1 MPRLT
6 LDRETRLV
14 LDEMLILGSMVE
26 QAILN
31 SVDAFSRRDVETA
44 HEIVA
49 NDGRI
54 NDKRF
59 AIENRILILMA
70 TQSPL
75 AHDLRLLSALLE
87 VITELERIGDYA
99 KGIAKVAIHLV
110 DEEIPVPFREISTMA
125 DLAISMLH
133 RALGAFVNED
143 VEVAYAL
150 PQEDDKVDD
159 LYNYVSRKLIETM
172 INNPSTI
179 DHISQVSWV
188 IHNLERTA
196 DRVTNI
202 CERIIFIATGEL
214 IELDSTDDEMESET
228 DQASSESS

>member
-14 LDEMLILGSMVE
+14 QDETLILGSMVE

-31 SVDAFSRRDVETA
+31 AVDAFRRRDVEAA
-44 HEIVA
+44 HEVVV

-75 AHDLRLLSALLE
+75 AHDLRLLAALLE

-99 KGIAKVAIHLV
+99 KGIAKVAIRLA

-125 DLAISMLH
+125 DLAVSMLH
-133 RALGAFVNED
+133 RALSAFVSED
-143 VEVAYAL
+143 VDVAYAL
-150 PQEDDKVDD
+150 PQEDDKVDE
-159 LYNYVSRKLIETM
+159 LYNTVYRKLVEIM

-179 DHISQVSWV
+179 DHVNQVMWV

-196 DRVTNI
+196 DRVTNV

-214 IELDSTDDEMESET
+214 IELDTTDDEDAEEIDHIDS
-228 DQASSESS
+228 

>member
-14 LDEMLILGSMVE
+14 QDETLILGSMVE

-31 SVDAFSRRDVETA
+31 AVDAFRGRDVEAA
-44 HEIVA
+44 HEVVV

-75 AHDLRLLSALLE
+75 AHDLRLLAALLE

-99 KGIAKVAIHLV
+99 KGIAKVAIRLA
-110 DEEIPVPFREISTMA
+110 DEEILVPFREISTMA
-125 DLAISMLH
+125 DLAVSMLH
-133 RALGAFVNED
+133 RALSAFVNED

-159 LYNYVSRKLIETM
+159 LYNTVSRKLVETM

-214 IELDSTDDEMESET
+214 IELDNTDDEDAEEIDHIDS
-228 DQASSESS
+228 

>member
-14 LDEMLILGSMVE
+14 QDETLILGSMVE

-31 SVDAFSRRDVETA
+31 AVDAFRRRDVEAA
-44 HEIVA
+44 HEVVV

-75 AHDLRLLSALLE
+75 AHDLRLLAALLE

-99 KGIAKVAIHLV
+99 KGIAKVAIRLA

-125 DLAISMLH
+125 DLAVSMLH
-133 RALGAFVNED
+133 RALSAFVNED

-159 LYNYVSRKLIETM
+159 LYNTVSRKLVETM

-214 IELDSTDDEMESET
+214 IELDTTDDEDAEEIDHIDS
-228 DQASSESS
+228 

>member
-14 LDEMLILGSMVE
+14 QDEMLILGSMVE

-31 SVDAFSRRDVETA
+31 SVDAFRRRDTEAA
-44 HEIVA
+44 HEVVV

-75 AHDLRLLSALLE
+75 AHDLRLLAALLE

-99 KGIAKVAIHLV
+99 KGIAKVAIRLA

-125 DLAISMLH
+125 DLAVSMLH
-133 RALGAFVNED
+133 RGLSAFVNED

-150 PQEDDKVDD
+150 PQEDDKVDE
-159 LYNYVSRKLIETM
+159 LYNAVSRKLVETM

-179 DHISQVSWV
+179 DHISQISWV

-214 IELDSTDDEMESET
+214 IELDTPDDEDADELDHIDS
-228 DQASSESS
+228 

>member
-14 LDEMLILGSMVE
+14 QDETLILGSMVE

-31 SVDAFSRRDVETA
+31 AVDAFRRRDVEAA
-44 HEIVA
+44 HEVVS

-75 AHDLRLLSALLE
+75 AHDLRLLAAHLE

-99 KGIAKVAIHLV
+99 KGIAKVAIRLA

-125 DLAISMLH
+125 DLAVSMLH
-133 RALGAFVNED
+133 RALSAFVSED
-143 VEVAYAL
+143 IEVAYAL
-150 PQEDDKVDD
+150 PQEDDQVDN
-159 LYNYVSRKLIETM
+159 LYNAVSRKLVESM
-172 INNPSTI
+172 INNPSII
-179 DHISQVSWV
+179 DQISQVSWV

-202 CERIIFIATGEL
+202 CERVIFIATGEL
-214 IELDSTDDEMESET
+214 IELDNTDDEDAEEIDHIDS
-228 DQASSESS
+228 

>member
-14 LDEMLILGSMVE
+14 QDETLILGSMVE

-31 SVDAFSRRDVETA
+31 AVDAFRRRDVEAA
-44 HEIVA
+44 HEVVV

-75 AHDLRLLSALLE
+75 AHDLRLLAALLE

-99 KGIAKVAIHLV
+99 KGIAKVAIRLA

-125 DLAISMLH
+125 DLAVSMLH
-133 RALGAFVNED
+133 RVLSAFVSED
-143 VEVAYAL
+143 VDVAYAL
-150 PQEDDKVDD
+150 PQEDDKVDE
-159 LYNYVSRKLIETM
+159 LYNTVYRKLVEIM

-179 DHISQVSWV
+179 DHVNQVMWV

-196 DRVTNI
+196 DRVTNV

-214 IELDSTDDEMESET
+214 IELDTTDDEDAEEIDHIDS
-228 DQASSESS
+228 

>member
-14 LDEMLILGSMVE
+14 QDETLILGSMVE

-31 SVDAFSRRDVETA
+31 AVDAFKRRDVEAA
-44 HEIVA
+44 HEVEQ
-49 NDGRI
+49 NDHRI

-75 AHDLRLLSALLE
+75 AHDLRLLAALLE

-99 KGIAKVAIHLV
+99 KGIAKVAVRLA
-110 DEEIPVPFREISTMA
+110 DEEIPIPFREISTMA
-125 DLAISMLH
+125 DMAVSMLH
-133 RALGAFVNED
+133 RALSAFVSED
-143 VEVAYAL
+143 VDAAYAL
-150 PQEDDKVDD
+150 PNEDDKVDE
-159 LYNYVSRKLIETM
+159 LYNAVYRKVVETM
-172 INNPSTI
+172 IANPATI
-179 DHISQVSWV
+179 DHANQVMWV

-214 IELDSTDDEMESET
+214 IELDLTDDEDAEEAEEES
-228 DQASSESS
+228 A

>member
-14 LDEMLILGSMVE
+14 QDETLILGSMVE

-31 SVDAFSRRDVETA
+31 AVDAFRRRDVEAA
-44 HEIVA
+44 HEVVV

-75 AHDLRLLSALLE
+75 AHDLRLLAALLE

-99 KGIAKVAIHLV
+99 KGIAKVAIRLA

-125 DLAISMLH
+125 DLAVSMLH
-133 RALGAFVNED
+133 RALSAFVNED
-143 VEVAYAL
+143 VDVAYAL
-150 PQEDDKVDD
+150 PQEDDKVDE
-159 LYNYVSRKLIETM
+159 LYNTVYRKLVEIM

-179 DHISQVSWV
+179 DHVNQVMWV

-196 DRVTNI
+196 DRVTNV

-214 IELDSTDDEMESET
+214 IELDTTDDEDAEEIDHIDS
-228 DQASSESS
+228 

>member
-14 LDEMLILGSMVE
+14 QDETLILGSMVE

-31 SVDAFSRRDVETA
+31 SVDAFRRRDVEAA
-44 HEIVA
+44 HEVVV

-75 AHDLRLLSALLE
+75 AHDLRLLAALLE

-99 KGIAKVAIHLV
+99 KGIAKVAILLA

-125 DLAISMLH
+125 DMAVSMLH
-133 RALGAFVNED
+133 RALSAFVSED
-143 VEVAYAL
+143 IEVAYTL
-150 PQEDDKVDD
+150 PQEDDQVDD
-159 LYNYVSRKLIETM
+159 LYNAVSRKLVETM

-214 IELDSTDDEMESET
+214 LELDSTDDEDAEEMDHIDS
-228 DQASSESS
+228 

>member
-1 MPRLT
+1 
-6 LDRETRLV
+6 
-14 LDEMLILGSMVE
+14 
-26 QAILN
+26 
-31 SVDAFSRRDVETA
+31 
-44 HEIVA
+44 
-49 NDGRI
+49 
-54 NDKRF
+54 
-59 AIENRILILMA
+59 MA

-75 AHDLRLLSALLE
+75 AHDLRLLAALLE

-99 KGIAKVAIHLV
+99 KGIAKVAIRLA

-125 DLAISMLH
+125 DLAVSMLH
-133 RALGAFVNED
+133 RALSAFVNED

-159 LYNYVSRKLIETM
+159 LYNTVSRKLVETM

-214 IELDSTDDEMESET
+214 IELDNTDDEDAEEIDHIDS
-228 DQASSESS
+228 

>member
-14 LDEMLILGSMVE
+14 QDEMLILGSMVE

-31 SVDAFSRRDVETA
+31 SVDAFRRRDVEAA
-44 HEIVA
+44 HEIVV

-75 AHDLRLLSALLE
+75 AHDLRLLAALLE

-99 KGIAKVAIHLV
+99 KGIAKVAIHLA

-133 RALGAFVNED
+133 RALSAFVNED
-143 VEVAYAL
+143 VDVAYAL

-159 LYNYVSRKLIETM
+159 LYNTVSRKLVETM

-214 IELDSTDDEMESET
+214 IELDSTDDEQENEI
-228 DQASSESS
+228 D

>member
-14 LDEMLILGSMVE
+14 QDETLILGSMVE

-31 SVDAFSRRDVETA
+31 AVDAFRRRDVEAA
-44 HEIVA
+44 HEVVV

-75 AHDLRLLSALLE
+75 AHDLRLLAALLE

-99 KGIAKVAIHLV
+99 KGIAKVAIRLA

-125 DLAISMLH
+125 DLAVSMLH
-133 RALGAFVNED
+133 RALSAFVNED
-143 VEVAYAL
+143 VDVAYAL
-150 PQEDDKVDD
+150 PQEDDKVDE
-159 LYNYVSRKLIETM
+159 LYNTVYRKLVEIM

-179 DHISQVSWV
+179 DHVNQVMWV

-196 DRVTNI
+196 DRVTNV

-214 IELDSTDDEMESET
+214 IELDTTDDEEVDEADHT
-228 DQASSESS
+228 NI

>member
-14 LDEMLILGSMVE
+14 QDETLILGSMVE

-31 SVDAFSRRDVETA
+31 AVDAFRRRDVEAA
-44 HEIVA
+44 HEVVV

-75 AHDLRLLSALLE
+75 AHDLRLLAALLE

-99 KGIAKVAIHLV
+99 KGIAKVAIRLA

-125 DLAISMLH
+125 DLSVSMLH
-133 RALGAFVNED
+133 RALSAFVNED

-159 LYNYVSRKLIETM
+159 LYNTVSRKLVETM

-214 IELDSTDDEMESET
+214 IELDNTDDEDAEEIDHIDS
-228 DQASSESS
+228 

>member
-14 LDEMLILGSMVE
+14 QDETLILGSMVE

-31 SVDAFSRRDVETA
+31 AVDAFRRRDVEAA
-44 HEIVA
+44 HEVVL
-49 NDGRI
+49 NDSRI

-75 AHDLRLLSALLE
+75 AHDLRLLAAHLE

-99 KGIAKVAIHLV
+99 KGIAKVAIRLA

-125 DLAISMLH
+125 DLAVSMLH
-133 RALGAFVNED
+133 RALSAFVSED
-143 VEVAYAL
+143 IAVAYAL
-150 PQEDDKVDD
+150 PQEDDQVDN
-159 LYNYVSRKLIETM
+159 LYNAVSRKLVETM

-179 DHISQVSWV
+179 DQISQISWV

-202 CERIIFIATGEL
+202 CERVIFIATGEL
-214 IELDSTDDEMESET
+214 IELDNTDDEDAEDIDHIDS
-228 DQASSESS
+228 

>member
-14 LDEMLILGSMVE
+14 QDETLILGSMVE

-31 SVDAFSRRDVETA
+31 AVDAFRRRDVEAA
-44 HEIVA
+44 HEVVV

-75 AHDLRLLSALLE
+75 AHDLRLLAALLE
-87 VITELERIGDYA
+87 VINELERIGDYA
-99 KGIAKVAIHLV
+99 KGIAKVAIRLA

-125 DLAISMLH
+125 DLAVSMLH
-133 RALGAFVNED
+133 RALSAFVNED

-159 LYNYVSRKLIETM
+159 LYNTVSRKLVETM

-214 IELDSTDDEMESET
+214 IELDNTDDEDAEEIDHIDS
-228 DQASSESS
+228 

>member
-14 LDEMLILGSMVE
+14 QDEMLILGSMVE

-31 SVDAFSRRDVETA
+31 SVDAFRRRDVETA
-44 HEIVA
+44 HEIVV

-75 AHDLRLLSALLE
+75 AHDLRLLAALLE
-87 VITELERIGDYA
+87 IITELERIGDYA
-99 KGIAKVAIHLV
+99 KGIAKVAIRLA

-125 DLAISMLH
+125 DLAVSMLH
-133 RALGAFVNED
+133 RALSAFVNED

-150 PQEDDKVDD
+150 PQEDDQVDE
-159 LYNYVSRKLIETM
+159 LYNNVSRKLVETM

-202 CERIIFIATGEL
+202 CERIIFIATGDL
-214 IELDSTDDEMESET
+214 IELDTKDDDEFDEPDE
-228 DQASSESS
+228 ASA

>member
-14 LDEMLILGSMVE
+14 QDEMLILGSMVE

-31 SVDAFSRRDVETA
+31 AVDAFRRRDVEAA
-44 HEIVA
+44 HEVVV

-75 AHDLRLLSALLE
+75 AHDLRLLAALLE

-99 KGIAKVAIHLV
+99 KGIAKVAIRLA

-133 RALGAFVNED
+133 RGLSAFVNED
-143 VEVAYAL
+143 LEVAYAL
-150 PQEDDKVDD
+150 PQEDDKVDE
-159 LYNYVSRKLIETM
+159 LYNAVSRKLVETM

-214 IELDSTDDEMESET
+214 IELDTSDDEDT
-228 DQASSESS
+228 DEADHIDS

>member
-14 LDEMLILGSMVE
+14 QDETLILGSMVE

-31 SVDAFSRRDVETA
+31 AVDAFRRRDVEAA
-44 HEIVA
+44 HEVVV

-75 AHDLRLLSALLE
+75 AHDLRLLAALLE

-99 KGIAKVAIHLV
+99 KGIAKVAIRLA

-125 DLAISMLH
+125 DLAVSMLH
-133 RALGAFVNED
+133 RALSAFVNED
-143 VEVAYAL
+143 VDVAYAL
-150 PQEDDKVDD
+150 PQEDDKVDE
-159 LYNYVSRKLIETM
+159 LYNTVYRKLVEIM

-179 DHISQVSWV
+179 DHVNQVMWV

-196 DRVTNI
+196 DRVTNV

-214 IELDSTDDEMESET
+214 IELDTTDDEEVDEADHT
-228 DQASSESS
+228 NV

>member
-14 LDEMLILGSMVE
+14 QDEMLILGSMVE

-31 SVDAFSRRDVETA
+31 SVDAFRRRDVEAA
-44 HEIVA
+44 HEVVV

-75 AHDLRLLSALLE
+75 AHDLRLLAALLE
-87 VITELERIGDYA
+87 IITELERIGDYA
-99 KGIAKVAIHLV
+99 KGIAKVAIRCA
-110 DEEIPVPFREISTMA
+110 DEEIPIPFREISTMA
-125 DLAISMLH
+125 DMAVSMLH
-133 RALGAFVNED
+133 RALSAFVNED

-150 PQEDDKVDD
+150 PQEDDQVDE
-159 LYNYVSRKLIETM
+159 LYNDVSRRLVETM
-172 INNPSTI
+172 INNPTTI
-179 DHISQVSWV
+179 DRISQISWV

-202 CERIIFIATGEL
+202 CERIIFIATGDL
-214 IELDSTDDEMESET
+214 IELDTRDNEEEDEP
-228 DQASSESS
+228 DAPVA